1 MRLTVEQRL
10 RALERDAA
18 VLHDTVKMLHK
29 LIKNQRELISEYI
42 VRRVSLSKGDGQANE
57 ANSRPEDELYT
68 FVCTQRFDRIEK
80 GLKKT
85 LQLVDNLRFGLKA
98 G

>member
-10 RALERDAA
+10 RALERDTV

-29 LIKNQRELISEYI
+29 LLKNQRELISEYI
-42 VRRVSLSKGDGQANE
+42 VRRVSLSKEEGQ
-57 ANSRPEDELYT
+57 ANSRPEHELYT
-68 FVCTQRFDRIEK
+68 FVCAQRFDRVEK
-80 GLKKT
+80 DLKKT
-85 LQLVDNLRFGLKA
+85 LQLVENLRFGLKA

>member
-10 RALERDAA
+10 RALERDTA
-18 VLHDTVKMLHK
+18 VLHDTVKMLHR

-42 VRRVSLSKGDGQANE
+42 VRRVSLSKEDGQAGE
-57 ANSRPEDELYT
+57 ANDRPEDELYT
-68 FVCTQRFDRIEK
+68 FVCRQRFDRIEK
-80 GLKKT
+80 DLKKT
-85 LQLVDNLRFGLKA
+85 LQLVENLRFGLKA